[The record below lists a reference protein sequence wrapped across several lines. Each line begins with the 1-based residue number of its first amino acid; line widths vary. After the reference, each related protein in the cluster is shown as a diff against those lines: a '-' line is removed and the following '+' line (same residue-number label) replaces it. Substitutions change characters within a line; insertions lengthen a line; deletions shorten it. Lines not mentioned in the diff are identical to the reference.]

1 MEIMIVLGYGLS
13 MLLGVAALAIQVFIR
28 KKGISA
34 ADDTIKEKRTTV
46 FFGLVVYLNSIDVLM
61 FYIWGFYSELPSQAL
76 RGALMMGRLLLGCF
90 LTEFERELMKQKRKK
105 WMLPLFCV
113 IISGG
118 FLLELLEWMEPVQLP
133 GRLYYALCI
142 CGQGA
147 AWIFTLLYG
156 FRYMAD
162 GAGSPSCFNRNAIG
176 LYNSVFL
183 AYWIVGGAA
192 TLYYTAGGGYLLIGD
207 VVSIMVWSVLGF
219 INLYIVW
226 QSCLLSKEAAATEP
240 DLAKVA
246 ERYKLSQRETVIAGL
261 LLEGKSNLEI
271 AGDLEISESSVK
283 VHNHRLY
290 KKLDAEN
297 RVQAVNR
304 IRQG

>member
-13 MLLGVAALAIQVFIR
+13 MLLGVAALAIQIFVR

-34 ADDTIKEKRTTV
+34 ADDTIKGKWTTV
-46 FFGLVVYLNSIDVLM
+46 FFGLVIYLNIIDILG
-61 FYIWGFYSELPSQAL
+61 FYIWGFYGEVSSNVLQ
-76 RGALMMGRLLLGCF
+76 GALMLGWFLLGCF

-105 WMLPLFCV
+105 WMLPLFYV
-113 IISGG
+113 ITAGV
-118 FLLELLEWMEPVQLP
+118 FLLELFELMQSVQIP
-133 GRLYYALCI
+133 RAVYYGLCI
-142 CGQGA
+142 GGQGA
-147 AWIFTLLYG
+147 AWIFTLVHG

-162 GAGSPSCFNRNAIG
+162 GAGRPEYFNHNAIG
-176 LYNSVFL
+176 LYNGVFL

-192 TLYYTAGGGYLLIGD
+192 TLYYSAGGGYLLIGD
-207 VVSIMVWSVLGF
+207 VISIIVWSVLGF